1 MTTVTNKDVFEEIL
15 TSMRKGKSPE
25 DATEVLLK
33 KYPELGLEKI
43 LKFVCEVYDV
53 ETRN

>member
-1 MTTVTNKDVFEEIL
+1 MTTVSNKDVFEEIL

-53 ETRN
+53 ETK

>member
-1 MTTVTNKDVFEEIL
+1 MTSVSNKDVFEEIL

-25 DATEVLLK
+25 DATEVLIK

-53 ETRN
+53 ETKT

>member
-25 DATEVLLK
+25 DATEVLIK

-53 ETRN
+53 ETK

>member
-53 ETRN
+53 ETKI

>member
-1 MTTVTNKDVFEEIL
+1 MTTVTNRDVFEEIL

-43 LKFVCEVYDV
+43 LKFVCEAYDV
-53 ETRN
+53 ETR

>member
-53 ETRN
+53 ETK

>member
-53 ETRN
+53 ETR

>member
-25 DATEVLLK
+25 DATEILLK

-53 ETRN
+53 ETK

>member
-15 TSMRKGKSPE
+15 TSMRKGRSPE
-25 DATEVLLK
+25 QATELLLK

-43 LKFVCEVYDV
+43 LKFICEVYEV
-53 ETRN
+53 ERKI

>member
-1 MTTVTNKDVFEEIL
+1 MTIVTNKDVFEEIL

-53 ETRN
+53 ETR

>member
-1 MTTVTNKDVFEEIL
+1 MTTVTNRDVFEEIL

-53 ETRN
+53 ETR

>member
-1 MTTVTNKDVFEEIL
+1 MTTTTNKDVFEEIL

-53 ETRN
+53 ETR

>member
-1 MTTVTNKDVFEEIL
+1 MTTVSNKDVFEEIL

-25 DATEVLLK
+25 DATEVLIK

-53 ETRN
+53 ETK

>member
-53 ETRN
+53 EIRN